1 VRDRFLHVGE
11 TMYRKRRGILIFRD
25 CIVGHIPKYLWP
37 RIEGRKKFRKR
48 PKVARHELEF

>member
-1 VRDRFLHVGE
+1 
-11 TMYRKRRGILIFRD
+11 MYRKRRGILIFRD